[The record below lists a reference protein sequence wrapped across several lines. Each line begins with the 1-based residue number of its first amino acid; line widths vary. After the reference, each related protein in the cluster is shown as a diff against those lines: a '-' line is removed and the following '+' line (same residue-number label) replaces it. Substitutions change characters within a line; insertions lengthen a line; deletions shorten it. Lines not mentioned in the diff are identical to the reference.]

1 MPLYDAKCPA
11 CGTVK
16 EFFARMA
23 ESHVTPECC
32 GQAMGRILSAPMI
45 TGDIQP
51 YMAVAIDKKTG
62 QAPVIGSRREHK
74 EFLKRNGYVN
84 VETDSRPREVR
95 GDFNVRKE
103 LTEATMKVLGNP

>member
-1 MPLYDAKCPA
+1 MPLYDARCPS

-32 GQAMGRILSAPMI
+32 AQPMVRVFSAPMI
-45 TGDIQP
+45 MGDYEP
-51 YMAVAIDKKTG
+51 YQAVAMDKKTG
-62 QAPVIGSRREHK
+62 TAPVITSRRQHV
-74 EFLKRNGYVN
+74 EFLKRNHYRMH
-84 VETDSRPREVR
+84 ETDSRPREIQ

-103 LTEATMKVLGNP
+103 LTEATKKVLGN